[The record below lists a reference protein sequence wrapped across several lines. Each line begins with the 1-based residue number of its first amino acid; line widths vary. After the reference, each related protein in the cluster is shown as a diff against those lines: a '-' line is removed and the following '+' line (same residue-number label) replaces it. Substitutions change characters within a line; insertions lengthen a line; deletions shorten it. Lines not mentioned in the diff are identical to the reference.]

1 MQSLDQSQVTEDEYT
16 PQNYHRLARIMS
28 RERNLAIFRRFDE
41 INLLQLMALQ
51 AEIVELQ
58 GRFEASCQEDDAA
71 GLMYSRSFHEL
82 RRSQQRDERIDPD
95 GETGSNMHSQET
107 ITEASA
113 NPSPHLQRDLLQRL
127 GDRMEKYI
135 TELSRLRSPPK
146 SQLQSLQDWLVD
158 SKGGHS
164 FLKDAGFEFF
174 TWRNKNTEA
183 YISLQSA
190 QEESYVFSR
199 FMTRVIARIFHRVVG
214 EKMKVGT
221 VIDEEAS
228 LVSYSDSKLSRAS
241 NVVAL
246 VVSSVLPVMTIFVLN
261 TVNTTNQRI
270 GLTMLF
276 TAVFAVLLAVFSN
289 AKSVE
294 IFGATAT

>member
-1 MQSLDQSQVTEDEYT
+1 
-16 PQNYHRLARIMS
+16 MS
-28 RERNLAIFRRFDE
+28 ST
-41 INLLQLMALQ
+41 
-51 AEIVELQ
+51 V
-58 GRFEASCQEDDAA
+58 
-71 GLMYSRSFHEL
+71 
-82 RRSQQRDERIDPD
+82 
-95 GETGSNMHSQET
+95 
-107 ITEASA
+107 
-113 NPSPHLQRDLLQRL
+113 
-127 GDRMEKYI
+127 
-135 TELSRLRSPPK
+135 TELSRLRCPPK

-276 TAVFAVLLAVFSN
+276 TAVFAVLLAVFTIRPHHSGHPTMRD
-289 AKSVE
+289 SQ
-294 IFGATAT
+294 IF